1 MAREF
6 LRRKRSP
13 VKPII
18 LGSVLAIAAVGAG
31 AVAWTYL
38 GEEQEAIVE
47 APVLRA
53 PPVTVSVAVVDVP
66 RPATQSQSVTVVT
79 ASSPS
84 AAPPSVSPIPATPMG
99 AAPMATGAE
108 SPAAPTETPVQT
120 PAPVQTA
127 AIVPPS
133 VPTPPPIPPPPPE
146 GPRAVAL
153 FPGLTPAPQPGLW
166 ENTPNGQLP
175 RLGPN
180 GQTPWQVYARP
191 FDWADFRPRIA
202 IVIGGLGMSAPLTQ
216 GAIERLPSP
225 VTLAFE
231 PLGDR
236 VVNWVDAAR
245 RDGHEV
251 ILSVPMEPI
260 GYPRIDPGPN
270 TLLTLLN
277 AAENQRRLE
286 VAMAKF
292 PGFVGITTL
301 SGSRLTAS
309 TEHLRP
315 VVEILRNR
323 GLILLDARVADR
335 STAAALAT
343 QMNVPRALVDTRLDD
358 VPVAGLIDEHLASLE
373 RGARQNGVAVG
384 LGFAEN
390 PVTIDRIV
398 FWSQTLEAKG
408 IVLAPLTAVV
418 NRQPDR

>member
-18 LGSVLAIAAVGAG
+18 LGSVLAIVAVGAG
-31 AVAWTYL
+31 VVAWTFL
-38 GEEQEAIVE
+38 GEEQETIVE

-53 PPVTVSVAVVDVP
+53 PPVTVSVAVADVP
-66 RPATQSQSVTVVT
+66 RPAAQSVT
-79 ASSPS
+79 ASSPMAARPS
-84 AAPPSVSPIPATPMG
+84 DAPPSVSPIPATPIG
-99 AAPMATGAE
+99 AAPMAAGAE
-108 SPAAPTETPVQT
+108 IPAAPTEP

-133 VPTPPPIPPPPPE
+133 MPTPPPLPPPPPE
-146 GPRAVAL
+146 AARAVLL

-277 AAENQRRLE
+277 ASENQRRLE

>member
-1 MAREF
+1 MARDF
-6 LRRKRSP
+6 SRRKRSP
-13 VKPII
+13 VKPIT
-18 LGSVLAIAAVGAG
+18 LGSVLAVAAVFAGAG
-31 AVAWTYL
+31 AWIVLDDETGVVA
-38 GEEQEAIVE
+38 E
-47 APVLRA
+47 APAART
-53 PPVTVSVAVVDVP
+53 PPVTVAVAVVDAP
-66 RPATQSQSVTVVT
+66 RPASQSVT
-79 ASSPS
+79 A
-84 AAPPSVSPIPATPMG
+84 
-99 AAPMATGAE
+99 
-108 SPAAPTETPVQT
+108 PVQT
-120 PAPVQTA
+120 VAATSALPAGAPPAEAEVAVQTA

-133 VPTPPPIPPPPPE
+133 VPTPPPLPPPPPE
-146 GPRAVAL
+146 AARAVVL

-166 ENTPNGQLP
+166 ENTANGQLP
-175 RLGPN
+175 RVGPN

-216 GAIERLPSP
+216 GSIERLPSP

-231 PLGDR
+231 PLGER

-251 ILSVPMEPI
+251 ILSVPMEPV

-277 AAENQRRLE
+277 PAENQRRLE
-286 VAMAKF
+286 TAMAKF
-292 PGFVGITTL
+292 PGYVGITTL
-301 SGSRLTAS
+301 TGSRLTAS
-309 TEHLRP
+309 TEHVRP
-315 VVEILRNR
+315 VVEVLRNR

-335 STAAALAT
+335 SAAAALAT
-343 QMNVPRALVDTRLDD
+343 QMNVPRALVDTRIDD
-358 VPVAGLIDEHLASLE
+358 VPVAGLIDENLASLE
-373 RGARQNGVAVG
+373 RAARQNGVAVG

-398 FWSQTLEAKG
+398 FWAETLEAKG